1 MNNVVWKEIRGYED
15 YEISNT
21 GLVRRGCKI
30 LNPSNNSKGYLRVG
44 LSKNGKTTCL
54 YIHRLVAIA
63 FLDKDDD
70 KDIVDH
76 INGIRGDNRV
86 ENLRWCTI
94 QENLTFPLAKENRS
108 RSQINVWRND
118 EYRKRMCAIAKEVR
132 SNKEYRENMSRLKK
146 DFYKTHKP
154 YNITPICRYS
164 DDLILEKEYDTISEV
179 ANDGYDPSFVCKV
192 CRGKKSKAYGKI
204 WKYKL

>member
-1 MNNVVWKEIRGYED
+1 
-15 YEISNT
+15 
-21 GLVRRGCKI
+21 
-30 LNPSNNSKGYLRVG
+30 
-44 LSKNGKTTCL
+44 
-54 YIHRLVAIA
+54 
-63 FLDKDDD
+63 
-70 KDIVDH
+70 
-76 INGIRGDNRV
+76 
-86 ENLRWCTI
+86 
-94 QENLTFPLAKENRS
+94 
-108 RSQINVWRND
+108 
-118 EYRKRMCAIAKEVR
+118 MCAIAKEVR